1 MERPSRRRVVLMAVI
16 ALGALGGWQYVAAT
30 GISVS
35 IAGSELVGSDERGST
50 YALTVAVE
58 NPTIIPIA
66 VGKTDFVV
74 VEGSRDVGS
83 GTIEAFV
90 MPAMGSTVAGGE
102 YLLEAGSGG
111 TGSGGARIV
120 GVTSYDVLFASISI
134 PFEYDTA
141 VGFIHGA

>member
-1 MERPSRRRVVLMAVI
+1 MERPSRRRVAIMAVV

-35 IAGSELVGSDERGST
+35 IEGSELLGSDERGSV

-74 VEGSRDVGS
+74 VEGGSDVGS

-90 MPAMGSTVAGGE
+90 MPAMGSATAGGE
-102 YLLEAGSGG
+102 YLLEAGAGG
-111 TGSGGARIV
+111 GGDAARIV
-120 GVTSYDVLFASISI
+120 GVTSYDVLFVSISI

-141 VGFIHGA
+141 IGFIHGA

>member
-1 MERPSRRRVVLMAVI
+1 MAVVAI
-16 ALGALGGWQYVAAT
+16 GALGGWQYVAAT

-35 IAGSELVGSDERGST
+35 IAGSELLGSDERGST

-90 MPAMGSTVAGGE
+90 MPAMGSTTAGGE
-102 YLLEAGSGG
+102 YLLEAGSGDG
-111 TGSGGARIV
+111 GGGQGARIV

-134 PFEYDTA
+134 PFEYDTEI
-141 VGFIHGA
+141 GFIHGA